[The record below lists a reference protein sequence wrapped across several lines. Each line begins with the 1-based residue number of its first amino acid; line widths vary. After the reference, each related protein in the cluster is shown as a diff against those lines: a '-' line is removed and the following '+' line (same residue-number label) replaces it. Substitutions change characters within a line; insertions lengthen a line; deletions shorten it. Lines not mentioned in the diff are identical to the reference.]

1 MNSLLEKL
9 QGLPAR
15 REITGLIDALSAT
28 DRLLQPLVVMWEP
41 TVQAKNWMRQVREMV
56 YDIEDWVDDLIHRLH
71 RDSDKEGSAIK
82 GLVRKLPKKMGSSDI
97 QLFSARVKA
106 ANERH
111 NRYQLGSTS
120 SGADADSIP
129 ANATGSS
136 SAASASNPADATG
149 SSSAAMASNPASSS
163 VLEMRSLVGVDG
175 PRDELL
181 HLLGGEAKQVKVI
194 SMVGSAGLGK
204 TTLATQVYGKLRRR
218 FKCEAFV
225 YAGRTPSVRKVLKG
239 IFSQVNRKPPSGFVS
254 WDEQKLIL
262 ELRKF
267 LQNKK

>member
-9 QGLPAR
+9 QGLPAQ
-15 REITGLIDALSAT
+15 REITDLIGELSDT

-56 YDIEDWVDDLIHRLH
+56 YDIEDWVDDLIHRPH
-71 RDSDKEGSAIK
+71 KDSDKEGSAIK
-82 GLVRKLPKKMGSSDI
+82 GLVRKLKKMGSSDI

-111 NRYQLGSTS
+111 KRYQLGSTS
-120 SGADADSIP
+120 GGAAADSIP
-129 ANATGSS
+129 ANAGSS
-136 SAASASNPADATG
+136 SAASASNPGDATG

-163 VLEMRSLVGVDG
+163 VLEMRSLVGMDG

-181 HLLGGEAKQVKVI
+181 HLLGGDAKQVKVI

-204 TTLATQVYGKLRRR
+204 TTLATQVYGKLRRQ

-225 YAGRTPSVRKVLKG
+225 YAGRTPSVRTVLKNTF
-239 IFSQVNRKPPSGFVS
+239 IQVNRQPPSEVDS